1 MGWSGGSV
9 LMSKVIRAVQA
20 EVPDDDAR
28 RRIYK
33 PLIRA
38 FEDDDCDTLYECK
51 GKDPAF
57 DKALG
62 RRR

>member
-1 MGWSGGSV
+1 
-9 LMSKVIRAVQA
+9 MSKVIRAVQA